1 MTGNAGTL
9 AIESTT
15 AICITWTHGPVR
27 LVMAVAR
34 GWKHRR
40 STSSSGI
47 VLGNFDVV
55 DRGIYYID
63 RSAADAGAFAS
74 DRPGGETRLRYFDFD
89 TQQSTTVAAGLGTIR
104 FGLSATRDGR
114 TVIYSRV
121 DTSID
126 ELMVVDDFR

>member
-1 MTGNAGTL
+1 MIPL
-9 AIESTT
+9 ARADAHQNPPTHSRSTT
-15 AICITWTHGPVR
+15 
-27 LVMAVAR
+27 
-34 GWKHRR
+34 
-40 STSSSGI
+40 SGNI

-63 RSAADAGAFAS
+63 RSDADAGAFAS

-89 TQQSTTVAAGLGTIR
+89 TQQTTTVATGLGTVT

-114 TVIYSRV
+114 AVFYSRV